1 MNDLTLY
8 QQQLPDTINDLA
20 KFVLVGREKLNS
32 VRAEIRAISKV
43 NLANEVLQQK
53 KDEAIMLSNAII
65 DAETRVGELTR
76 ELPKASG
83 GDHGNQYTGGKSD
96 PAATFGKTKEETISD
111 LGFSKKQVGQ
121 FEKLAANPDAV
132 EQAKQEAIATGK
144 PVTKKD
150 IILEIGCPRKETRND
165 VCRQTQ
171 HRITP
176 VELGAIVGNSR
187 AAVHGY
193 YLLRCPPCRVQI
205 LCPCR

>member
-1 MNDLTLY
+1 
-8 QQQLPDTINDLA
+8 
-20 KFVLVGREKLNS
+20 
-32 VRAEIRAISKV
+32 
-43 NLANEVLQQK
+43 
-53 KDEAIMLSNAII
+53 MLSNAII

-76 ELPKASG
+76 ELPKATEAK
-83 GDHGNQYTGGKSD
+83 GNQYSEKWNSRSSAENPKSK
-96 PAATFGKTKEETISD
+96 AETIAE
-111 LGFSKKQVGQ
+111 LGFSPDQVNR

-176 VELGAIVGNSR
+176 VKFGAIVGNSR
-187 AAVHGY
+187 A
-193 YLLRCPPCRVQI
+193 CKMI
-205 LCPCR
+205 NK